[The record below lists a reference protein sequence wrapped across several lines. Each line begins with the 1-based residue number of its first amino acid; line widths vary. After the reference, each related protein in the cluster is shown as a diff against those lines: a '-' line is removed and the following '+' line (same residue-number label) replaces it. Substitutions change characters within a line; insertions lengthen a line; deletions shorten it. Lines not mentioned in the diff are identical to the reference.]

1 MFDPVLAEIR
11 FGCGLSPMVA
21 APPSADAM
29 LYRLAGPDAIAA
41 RFPVEDFTT
50 FRERMIRAE
59 GFLETRRKNRG
70 TPEAQEARKAQQLE
84 RKHARIAQSE
94 WQAQRMLRRV
104 WTDNGLRERLTW
116 FWADHFTAVG
126 KAGTIRRAATPYV
139 EEAIRPHVT
148 GRFADLLRAAVTSPM
163 MLHYLDQHRS
173 IGPNSRRGLNSG
185 GRAGLNENLAR
196 EVLELHTLGV
206 EGPYSQDDVRQL
218 AELFTGMY
226 FDGRSGFKFRKDL
239 AEPGAET
246 VLGRSYGGTEGNVA
260 DIFAVLDDLATHPA
274 TAAHVAQKLAVHF
287 VADRPDPALVAHLTA
302 RFAETEGDLMAVTAA
317 LLEHPAAWA
326 PGLQNVKQPWEFM
339 TSAARALAVEP
350 DRFDGAEE
358 NELRGLLQ
366 RPLVLMGQRWETPL
380 GPDGWA
386 EDDSAWIT
394 PQGLSARMS
403 WAMTMPARLQRDR
416 LPDPREF
423 VDHALGPNAPEAVVF
438 AAQAA
443 ENRREGVGLILSSPA
458 FQRK

>member
-11 FGCGLSPMVA
+11 FGCGVSPMVP
-21 APPSADAM
+21 APPNADAM
-29 LYRLAGPDAIAA
+29 LGRLAGPDAVAT
-41 RFPVEDFTT
+41 RFPVEDFAQ
-50 FRERMIRAE
+50 FRDRMIRSE
-59 GFLETRRKNRG
+59 GYFEIRRKQRG
-70 TPEAQEARKAQQLE
+70 TPQAAEAKKAQQLE

-104 WTDNGLRERLTW
+104 WTDDGLRERLTW
-116 FWADHFTAVG
+116 FWADHFTAIG
-126 KAGTIRRAATPYV
+126 KAGTIKRAATPYV

-163 MLHYLDQHRS
+163 LLHYLDQHRS
-173 IGPNSRRGLNSG
+173 IGPNSRRAQNA
-185 GRAGLNENLAR
+185 GRKLGLNENLAR

-206 EGPYSQDDVRQL
+206 GAPYGQDDVREL

-246 VLGRSYGGTEGNVA
+246 VLGRSYGGERANVA
-260 DIFAVLDDLATHPA
+260 DIFAVLDDLAAHPS

-287 VADRPDPALVAHLTA
+287 VSDRPDPALVAHLTA
-302 RFAETEGDLMAVTAA
+302 RFIDTGGDLMAVTAA
-317 LLEHPAAWA
+317 LLEHPAAWT
-326 PGLQNVKQPWEFM
+326 PDLHNVKQPWEFM
-339 TSAARALAVEP
+339 TSAARALAVDP

-358 NELRGLLQ
+358 NELRGLLH
-366 RPLVLMGQRWETPL
+366 RPLVLMGQRWEVPL

-386 EDDSAWIT
+386 EDDAAWIT
-394 PQGLSARMS
+394 PQGLSARMG
-403 WAMTMPARLQRDR
+403 WAMTMPTRLQRGR
-416 LPDPREF
+416 LPDPRDF
-423 VDHALGPNAPEAVVF
+423 VTAALGPNPPEAVVF